1 MKDPWGYEQFHLGSL
16 DIRTKEDEIV
26 LEHAVPEG
34 ACYSGSPLRLSKE
47 EALKIAFFIIKFYAG
62 EVNEPKS

>member
-26 LEHAVPEG
+26 LEHVMP
-34 ACYSGSPLRLSKE
+34 
-47 EALKIAFFIIKFYAG
+47 ALLF
-62 EVNEPKS
+62 V